1 MLPKI
6 VNKTILIYRN
16 HHQVYLPYGAR
27 VKITLKTDEKVVAT
41 PKLKLR
47 DPRNHGQMKSSA
59 PKPGHDRN
67 LASVELEENVFLPEN
82 NPGPKKEEEKVV
94 QSENPELDLE
104 KHGDQECA
112 MEEKKVEKSENLL
125 QILKALPLPID
136 PEIEEEEEE
145 EEEDYTKVE
154 SDSDEGKLQIDES
167 FDETTTLLP
176 DPAPTTREVQMEKL
190 QRSEV
195 TLDEENNNVNMIQN
209 SAAHSAQT
217 AKNFGEN
224 PKKETEEEEE
234 VMIVKVKKSKHQLEM
249 EKQHLRKLLE
259 EREVLRAT
267 LEEAGILQ
275 EDFPINFGEVE
286 EGELSDS
293 YDNDDKEKAKV
304 DSLSNPE
311 SRFKKYWDDFPEDE
325 HQGPKC

>member
-1 MLPKI
+1 
-6 VNKTILIYRN
+6 
-16 HHQVYLPYGAR
+16 
-27 VKITLKTDEKVVAT
+27 
-41 PKLKLR
+41 
-47 DPRNHGQMKSSA
+47 
-59 PKPGHDRN
+59 
-67 LASVELEENVFLPEN
+67 
-82 NPGPKKEEEKVV
+82 
-94 QSENPELDLE
+94 
-104 KHGDQECA
+104 
-112 MEEKKVEKSENLL
+112 
-125 QILKALPLPID
+125 
-136 PEIEEEEEE
+136 
-145 EEEDYTKVE
+145 
-154 SDSDEGKLQIDES
+154 
-167 FDETTTLLP
+167 
-176 DPAPTTREVQMEKL
+176 MEKL

-217 AKNFGEN
+217 AKDFGEN

-293 YDNDDKEKAKV
+293 YDNDDKEKTKV
-304 DSLSNPE
+304 NSLSNPE